1 MNKGRRAWV
10 FAGGEFSAQSIPGTE
25 LRADD
30 IYVCVDRGVEHC
42 LAANLQPHIVIGDLD
57 SVSADVLNDSRLDD
71 VPRQIHPSRKAA
83 SDLQITLEW
92 LERDPPDEVILL
104 GVSGGRTDHMLFN
117 WMLPLLTHWSFS
129 LQFIDS
135 TTRAYLLTDTQP
147 WEIAI
152 PCGLTVSL
160 LPLSTVTG
168 VTTMGLQYPLSDATI
183 QPGSTLGLSN
193 IADAPSFT
201 VSLSSGR
208 LLILVNRLA
217 E

>member
-1 MNKGRRAWV
+1 LNKGRRAWV
-10 FAGGEFSAQSIPGTE
+10 FAGGEFSAQCIPRTE

-30 IYVCVDRGVEHC
+30 IYVCVDRGVEYC
-42 LAANLQPHIVIGDLD
+42 LAANLQPHILIGDLD
-57 SVSADVLNDSRLDD
+57 SVSANVLSDSRLDD

-92 LERDPPDEVILL
+92 LESDPPDEVILL

-117 WMLPLLTHWSFS
+117 WLLPVLTDWSFS
-129 LQFIDS
+129 LQLIDT
-135 TTRAYLLTDTQP
+135 TTRAYLLTHSQP
-147 WEIAI
+147 WEIDTSS
-152 PCGLTVSL
+152 GQTVSL
-160 LPLSTVTG
+160 LPLSTAIG
-168 VTTMGLQYPLSDATI
+168 VTTKGLQYGLSGATI

-193 IADAPSFT
+193 IADAASFA

-208 LLILVNRLA
+208 LLIMVHRYA